1 MHSVQRKDTH
11 RSPDRTFKR
20 PDSATNR
27 LSAFA
32 AQETRWSERPVA
44 PYEACYHTS
53 YQGDKIRDAVKEER
67 EGREGSENSS
77 GSDVEKG
84 LDGQKLWTHG
94 LA

>member
-1 MHSVQRKDTH
+1 MHSVQKRDTH
-11 RSPDRTFKR
+11 HATERSSDKR

-32 AQETRWSERPVA
+32 DGTWSERPAA

-53 YQGDKIRDAVKEER
+53 YQGDKIKEAAK
-67 EGREGSENSS
+67 EGREGSQDSS
-77 GSDVEKG
+77 EMNVDMEKG
-84 LDGQKLWTHG
+84 INGQKIWTHG